1 MQTLDQRLARYT
13 RSFSYDRLS
22 AEVIH
27 EVKRRVI
34 DTLGCATAAFG
45 GPPGEIARK
54 SAICVKNEIG
64 ASVLGGDQKSLPDL
78 AAFANGTL
86 VRYLD
91 YNDTYLSK
99 EPAHPSDNIPA
110 ALAVAEAGKAS
121 GNKLIAAIALGY
133 EIQCR
138 LCDAASLRVRGWDH
152 VTFGALSTSLLSGW
166 LMRLNESQ
174 LRHTV
179 ALAAVCNNAL
189 RQTRVGEISLWKA
202 AAFANAVRNGIFAA
216 SLARLGMTGPDRVFE
231 GEKGFFNAV
240 SGPLVVPT
248 MGGERGAPY
257 KILESYIK
265 LYPVEYHAQSA
276 VSAAL
281 TLHEEVKREG
291 RIHDVIESITVR
303 TSAVSREIIGRDP
316 EKWNPKTRE
325 TADHSLPYCVAV
337 ALWDGTV
344 GLSQFDAAHLGNVRL
359 KGLIRKV
366 QVVEDSELTALYP
379 EAVGNQVEIKTKT
392 GRHVRRVDH
401 PKGHPKNPMSDGEV
415 EGKFRALCE
424 GKLPRRRIDLILK
437 CLWNLERT
445 RDLGELM
452 SYFEVKAR

>member
-1 MQTLDQRLARYT
+1 M
-13 RSFSYDRLS
+13 
-22 AEVIH
+22 
-27 EVKRRVI
+27 K
-34 DTLGCATAAFG
+34 
-45 GPPGEIARK
+45 IAR
-54 SAICVKNEIG
+54 
-64 ASVLGGDQKSLPDL
+64 GGDPKKVL
-78 AAFANGTL
+78 A
-86 VRYLD
+86 
-91 YNDTYLSK
+91 
-99 EPAHPSDNIPA
+99 
-110 ALAVAEAGKAS
+110 
-121 GNKLIAAIALGY
+121 
-133 EIQCR
+133 
-138 LCDAASLRVRGWDH
+138 
-152 VTFGALSTSLLSGW
+152 
-166 LMRLNESQ
+166 
-174 LRHTV
+174 
-179 ALAAVCNNAL
+179 
-189 RQTRVGEISLWKA
+189 
-202 AAFANAVRNGIFAA
+202 
-216 SLARLGMTGPDRVFE
+216 
-231 GEKGFFNAV
+231 
-240 SGPLVVPT
+240 
-248 MGGERGAPY
+248 
-257 KILESYIK
+257 
-265 LYPVEYHAQSA
+265 
-276 VSAAL
+276 
-281 TLHEEVKREG
+281 
-291 RIHDVIESITVR
+291 
-303 TSAVSREIIGRDP
+303 EIIGRDP

>member
-13 RSFSYDRLS
+13 CSFSYDRLS
-22 AEVIH
+22 VEVIH
-27 EVKRRVI
+27 EVKRRLI
-34 DTLGCATAAFG
+34 DTLGCAVAAYG

-54 SAICVKNEIG
+54 KALSVRSEER
-64 ASVLGGDQKSLPDL
+64 STVLGGSRRSLPEL

-110 ALAVAEAGKAS
+110 ALAVAEAGKAD
-121 GNKLIAAIALGY
+121 GKKLIAAIALGY

-152 VTFGALSTSLLSGW
+152 VTYGALSTALLSGW
-166 LMRLNESQ
+166 LMRLNEGQ
-174 LRHTV
+174 LRH
-179 ALAAVCNNAL
+179 ALSLAAVSNNAL

-202 AAFANAVRNGIFAA
+202 AAFANAARNGIFAA
-216 SLARLGMTGPDRVFE
+216 SLARLGMTGPEQIFE

-240 SGPLVVPT
+240 SGPLLVPT
-248 MGGERGAPY
+248 LGGEGEAPY

-281 TLHEEVKREG
+281 SLYPEVKREG
-291 RIHDVIESITVR
+291 RVPDILESITVR
-303 TSAVSREIIGRDP
+303 TSSVSREIIGRDP
-316 EKWNPKTRE
+316 EKWNPRTRE

-337 ALWDGTV
+337 ALWDGAV
-344 GLSQFDAAHLGNVRL
+344 GLSQFDAAHLGDERL
-359 KGLIRKV
+359 KRLIRKV
-366 QVVEDSELTALYP
+366 QVVEDAELTALYP

-392 GRHVRRVDH
+392 RRHFQRVDH
-401 PKGHPKNPMSDGEV
+401 PKGHPKNPMTDEDV
-415 EGKFRALCE
+415 EIKFRALCQ
-424 GKLPRRRIDLILK
+424 GKLPRLRIDLILK
-437 CLWNLERT
+437 SLWNLERT
-445 RDLGELM
+445 RDLEKVM
-452 SYFEVKAR
+452 SYFAVGNR